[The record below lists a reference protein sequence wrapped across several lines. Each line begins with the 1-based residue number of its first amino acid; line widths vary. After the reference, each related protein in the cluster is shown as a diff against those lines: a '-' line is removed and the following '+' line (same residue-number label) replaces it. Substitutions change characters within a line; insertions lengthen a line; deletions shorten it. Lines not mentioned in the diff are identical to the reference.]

1 MALTSQK
8 RQTSRTAE
16 RVNQFGAL
24 SRLFSILR
32 MRYRV
37 LLLGGLKFGLTFYV
51 AVVALMYLFQDY
63 ALFRVPIYEPT
74 RELPIG
80 ALERDIQTPDGN
92 ILKVFDFRHEEP
104 APYVIFFHGNA
115 ASSGHELPRA
125 EFMHKRGFN
134 VLLAEYRGYGGSS
147 GNPSVQ
153 NILDDALVQFDW
165 LKNHGAE
172 KIFVAGHSLGT
183 GPAIYLAA
191 NRDVAAVA
199 LEAPY
204 SQLVK
209 AASDR
214 YPLLP
219 VHTLFRNHLNP
230 VEFIKEVEEP
240 LLILH
245 GTDDRTISIDLG
257 RELYAASNKTGPF
270 MEMIGASHHL
280 RGYGSIPK
288 TLEFFGQF

>member
-1 MALTSQK
+1 MAFVSQK
-8 RQTSRTAE
+8 KSTSTAAN
-16 RVNQFGAL
+16 RVKQIVSLPRFL
-24 SRLFSILR
+24 SILR
-32 MRYRV
+32 LRYRA
-37 LLLGGLKFGLTFYV
+37 LLYGGLKFGVTFYIV
-51 AVVALMYLFQDY
+51 VVALMYFVQDY
-63 ALFRVPIYEPT
+63 ALFRVPIYEPK
-74 RELPIG
+74 RELPAG
-80 ALERDIQTPDGN
+80 ALEQDIKTPDGHV
-92 ILKVFDFRHEEP
+92 LKVFDFRHEEP

-125 EFMHKRGFN
+125 EFMYKRGFN

-147 GNPSVQ
+147 GSPSVQ

-165 LKNHGAE
+165 LKRQGAD
-172 KIFVAGHSLGT
+172 KVYVAGHSLGT

-209 AASDR
+209 AAADR

-230 VEFIKEVEEP
+230 AEFIKEVEEP
-240 LLILH
+240 LLIMH
-245 GTDDRTISIDLG
+245 GSDDRTISIDLG

-270 MEMIGASHHL
+270 IEMLEASHHL

-288 TLEFFGQF
+288 TLEFFEQN